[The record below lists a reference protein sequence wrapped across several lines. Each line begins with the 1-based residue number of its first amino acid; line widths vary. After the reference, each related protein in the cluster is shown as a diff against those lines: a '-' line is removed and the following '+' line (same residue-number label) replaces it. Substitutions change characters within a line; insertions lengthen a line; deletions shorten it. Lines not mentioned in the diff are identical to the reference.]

1 MGLRITTL
9 SENTAGIDGC
19 LGEWG
24 LSFLVES
31 DEAKIL
37 FDTGQSFS
45 LVHNAELMDVDLSQV
60 DKIVLSHGHFDH
72 TGGLKHVL
80 GQIGREIEV
89 IAHPDI
95 WQAKYAVSE
104 SGESRYIGIPFSRQ
118 ELENLGAH
126 FKLTAEPVSISANI
140 TTSGEIPRVTDYED
154 IEPFL
159 MVKNNGNFE
168 PDTFRDDQALIIKTK
183 PGLVVILGCA
193 HRGIINTLYHAQ
205 KLSGVKEID
214 TVVGGCHLVNASEER
229 IWRTIADLKELGVK
243 RLGVCHCTGMAA
255 SAIMA
260 QEFGEGFFFN
270 NVGTVLDHGHGT
282 IGYKSAGAQRRVL
295 PQ

>member
-1 MGLRITTL
+1 MGLSITTL
-9 SENTAGIDGC
+9 SENTAGIDGL

-37 FDTGQSFS
+37 FDTGQSVS
-45 LVHNAELMDVDLSQV
+45 TVHNAEQMGVDLTKV

-72 TGGLKHVL
+72 TGGLLLVL
-80 GQIGREIEV
+80 GKMGKEVEI

-104 SGESRYIGIPFSRQ
+104 SGESRYIGIPFSRP
-118 ELENLGAH
+118 ELENLGAR
-126 FKLTAEPVSISANI
+126 FKLTAEPVTISDSI
-140 TTSGEIPRVTDYED
+140 TTSGEVPRVTDYED
-154 IEPFL
+154 IESFL
-159 MVKNNGNFE
+159 VVKNNENFE
-168 PDTFRDDQALIIKTK
+168 PDIFRDDQALFIKT
-183 PGLVVILGCA
+183 PAGLVVVLGCA
-193 HRGIINTLYHAQ
+193 HRGIINTIYHAQ
-205 KLSGVKEID
+205 KLSGVKQID
-214 TVVGGCHLVNASEER
+214 TVVGGCHLLNASEER
-229 IWRTIADLKELGVK
+229 IWQTIAAIKELGVK
-243 RLGVCHCTGMAA
+243 RLGVCHCTGLAA

-270 NVGTVLDHGHGT
+270 NAGTVLDHGHGS
-282 IGYKSAGAQRRVL
+282 IGYKGAGAQRKVT

>member
-24 LSFLVES
+24 LSVLVES
-31 DEAKIL
+31 DEAKVL

-45 LVHNAELMDVDLSQV
+45 AVHNAELLGVDLSKV

-72 TGGLKHVL
+72 TGGLKPVL
-80 GQIGREIEV
+80 SQMGKEIEV

-95 WQAKYAVSE
+95 WQPKYAVSE

-118 ELENLGAH
+118 ELEGLGAR
-126 FKLTAEPVSISANI
+126 FRLTAEPVDISANI
-140 TTSGEIPRVTDYED
+140 MTSGQIPQVTDYET
-154 IEPFL
+154 IEPIL
-159 MVKNNGNFE
+159 VVKDNGNFE
-168 PDTFRDDQALIIKTK
+168 PDSLRDDQALIIKTP

-214 TVVGGCHLVNASEER
+214 TVVGGCHLMSASEER
-229 IWRTIADLKELGVK
+229 IWQTIAALKELGVK
-243 RLGVCHCTGMAA
+243 RLGACHCTGMVA
-255 SAIMA
+255 SAVMA
-260 QEFGEGFFFN
+260 QEFGESFFFN
-270 NVGTVLDHGHGT
+270 NAGTVLD
-282 IGYKSAGAQRRVL
+282 L
-295 PQ
+295 